1 MTERV
6 LFVHAHPGDETVT
19 TGATIAWLVREG
31 ANVTVL
37 TCTRGER
44 SEVIPDGASAL
55 TLDPTAIA
63 DLRMAE
69 LTEAMSILGVTDYRV
84 LGETGARWEGL
95 EPRRYRDS
103 GMTWGSGGPQP
114 ALEVP
119 DALVTA
125 DEGEVASDI
134 AAAILQVQP
143 DVVVSYGPE
152 GVDGHPD
159 SRRVHDATR
168 WATEVLRVPFYVLGR
183 AHGRG
188 AVDVNDPV
196 SLQTKRAALAAYP
209 SQFSVGEDS
218 FQRASGAPVPLDTPE
233 EFGRLRPPN
242 RGFGG
247 YGRGA
252 RVIACGFA
260 ALIGLVIGGI
270 LTVVHQSSTVVGDTA
285 VPWGLIVA
293 LVIAASL
300 LAGLRIVYETRVV
313 ASFAAAGLL
322 LAEGLLSVG
331 TPSGTVLV
339 ANNFAGV
346 AWTIGSV
353 LIVALVLAWPR
364 FSTVRSGRIEAP
376 AAKG

>member
-1 MTERV
+1 MVERV

-19 TGATIAWLVREG
+19 TGATISWLVREG
-31 ANVTVL
+31 AHVTVL
-37 TCTRGER
+37 TCTRGEQNDVV
-44 SEVIPDGASAL
+44 SEGSVS
-55 TLDPTAIA
+55 TAPEGIA
-63 DLRMAE
+63 DLRASE
-69 LTEAMSILGVTDYRV
+69 LSQAMSVLGVSDYRF

-103 GMTWGSGGPQP
+103 GMTWGAAGPQP

-119 DALVTA
+119 DALVSA

-143 DVVVSYGPE
+143 DVVVSYGPD
-152 GVDGHPD
+152 GIDGHPD

-168 WATEVLRVPFYVLGR
+168 WATEVLRVPFYVLGQS
-183 AHGRG
+183 HGRG
-188 AVDVNDPV
+188 AVSVNDPV
-196 SLQTKRAALAAYP
+196 SLEAKREALETYP
-209 SQFSVGEDS
+209 SQFVVGDGV
-218 FQRASGAPVPLDTPE
+218 FQRSSGAPIPLDAPE
-233 EFGRLRPPN
+233 QFGRLRPPN

-252 RVIACGFA
+252 RVIACIFA
-260 ALIGLVIGGI
+260 LVVGIAVGAI
-270 LTVVHQSSTVVGDTA
+270 LTVVHQSTVVVGSLA
-285 VPWGLIVA
+285 VPWGLIAA
-293 LVIAASL
+293 LVVATAL

-313 ASFAAAGLL
+313 AGFAAAGLL
-322 LAEGLLSVG
+322 LAEGVLSLG

-346 AWTIGSV
+346 VWTIGSV
-353 LIVALVLAWPR
+353 LIAALVLAWPR
-364 FSTVRSGRIEAP
+364 FSTLRTGRIEAP

>member
-1 MTERV
+1 MAQRV

-31 ANVTVL
+31 AAVTVL
-37 TCTRGER
+37 TCTRGEQNDLLDSAEPTSPESVAVVR
-44 SEVIPDGASAL
+44 TSELSDA
-55 TLDPTAIA
+55 
-63 DLRMAE
+63 MAV
-69 LTEAMSILGVTDYRV
+69 LGVSDYRL

-95 EPRRYRDS
+95 EPRIYRDS
-103 GMTWGSGGPQP
+103 GMTWGASGPQP
-114 ALEVP
+114 ALEVS
-119 DALVTA
+119 DALVSA

-143 DVVVSYGPE
+143 DVVVSYGPD
-152 GVDGHPD
+152 GIDGHPD

-168 WATEVLRVPFYVLGR
+168 WATEVLRVPFYVLGP

-188 AVDVNDPV
+188 AATVNDPV
-196 SLQTKRAALAAYP
+196 SFETKRKALEAYP
-209 SQFSVGEDS
+209 SQFVVGDDV
-218 FQRASGAPVPLDTPE
+218 FQRVSGAPIPLDAPE
-233 EFGRLRPPN
+233 QFGRLRPPN

-252 RVIACGFA
+252 RIIACLFA
-260 ALIGLVIGGI
+260 GVIGLAVGAI
-270 LTVVHQSSTVVGDTA
+270 LTVVHQSTTMVGSTV
-285 VPWGLIVA
+285 VPWGLIAA
-293 LVIAASL
+293 LVVAAAL
-300 LAGLRIVYETRVV
+300 LAGLRVVYETRVV
-313 ASFAAAGLL
+313 AGFAAAGLL
-322 LAEGLLSVG
+322 LAEGVLSLG

-353 LIVALVLAWPR
+353 LIAALVLAWPR
-364 FSTVRSGRIEAP
+364 FSTLRTGRIEAP

>member
-1 MTERV
+1 MAERV

-31 ANVTVL
+31 AQVTVL
-37 TCTRGER
+37 TCTRGEHNDIVVD
-44 SEVIPDGASAL
+44 SEPRAL
-55 TLDPTAIA
+55 EPEAIA
-63 DLRMAE
+63 ELRTAE
-69 LTEAMSILGVTDYRV
+69 LARAMDVLGVSDFRI

-114 ALEVP
+114 ALEVS
-119 DALVTA
+119 DALVSA

-134 AAAILQVQP
+134 AAVILQVQP
-143 DVVVSYGPE
+143 DVVVSYGP
-152 GVDGHPD
+152 DGIDSHPD

-168 WATEVLRVPFYVLGR
+168 WATEVLRVPFYVLGQ

-188 AVDVNDPV
+188 AVNVNDPV
-196 SLQTKRAALAAYP
+196 SLEAKREALAAYP
-209 SQFSVGEDS
+209 SQFVVGDGV
-218 FQRASGAPVPLDTPE
+218 FQRASGAPIPLDAPE
-233 EFGRLRPPN
+233 QFGRLRPPN

-252 RVIACGFA
+252 RIIACAFA
-260 ALIGLVIGGI
+260 AVIGIVVGAI
-270 LTVVHQSSTVVGDTA
+270 LTVVHQSTTLVGATV
-285 VPWGLIVA
+285 VPWGLIAA
-293 LVIAASL
+293 LVVAAAL

-313 ASFAAAGLL
+313 AGFAAAGLL
-322 LAEGLLSVG
+322 IAEGVLSLG

-339 ANNFAGV
+339 ANNLAGV

-353 LIVALVLAWPR
+353 LIAALVLAWPR
-364 FSTVRSGRIEAP
+364 FSTLRTGRIEAP